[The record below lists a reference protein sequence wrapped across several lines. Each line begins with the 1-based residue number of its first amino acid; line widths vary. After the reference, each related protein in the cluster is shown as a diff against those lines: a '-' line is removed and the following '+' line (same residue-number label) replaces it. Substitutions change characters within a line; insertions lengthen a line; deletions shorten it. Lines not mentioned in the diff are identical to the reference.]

1 MLACF
6 APVYSALH
14 TLPLRVER
22 LVLPPAFT
30 FPIFIYHRT
39 IIISAQQAWN
49 RIILSTA
56 RAPFRIALFFTI
68 QAKVLLIHFNSSFT
82 QASIIFKNCSWVCA
96 LDAGVGFIVVVGA
109 EGATRDLA

>member
-14 TLPLRVER
+14 ALPLRVER
-22 LVLPPAFT
+22 LVLPLAFT

-39 IIISAQQAWN
+39 IISAQQAWN

-96 LDAGVGFIVVVGA
+96 LEAGVGFIVVVGA
-109 EGATRDLA
+109 EGAATDIA